1 MGDIRIIRVENEVD
15 KMRFIKFP
23 WSIYRDYPN
32 WVPPLI
38 YDVRKNLD
46 TSKNPFYSHARIK
59 LFLALDGRTPVGRIA
74 AIVNDYHNQKYSD
87 KVGFVGYFD
96 CINSKGVSSA
106 LFDEAGIWL
115 KEQGMD
121 TMRGPI
127 NLSVNDELGMLTNA
141 YDKPPVLLM
150 TYNPEYY
157 LGLFA
162 NYGFEKVKDLYAY
175 YIDQDMCNTNTK
187 AMDKLERV
195 SELVKKR
202 EHIKIRNVVLKDLE
216 NELLKV
222 MEVYNSAWIDNW
234 GSVQMTA
241 EEFKHVASSL
251 KPLVDEDI
259 VYFAEVDNKPVGFSL
274 SMPDYNQVFK
284 KMNGRLFP
292 FGIFKL
298 LTGKKK
304 INGIRVIMMG
314 VIPEYQRK
322 GIEAVFI
329 QNTIRTALTKGYT
342 KAEISWIL
350 EDNTPMVQTAVNLGS
365 DQYKTYRIFD
375 KKIN

>member
-1 MGDIRIIRVENEVD
+1 
-15 KMRFIKFP
+15 
-23 WSIYRDYPN
+23 
-32 WVPPLI
+32 
-38 YDVRKNLD
+38 
-46 TSKNPFYSHARIK
+46 
-59 LFLALDGRTPVGRIA
+59 
-74 AIVNDYHNQKYSD
+74 
-87 KVGFVGYFD
+87 
-96 CINSKGVSSA
+96 
-106 LFDEAGIWL
+106 
-115 KEQGMD
+115 
-121 TMRGPI
+121 
-127 NLSVNDELGMLTNA
+127 
-141 YDKPPVLLM
+141 
-150 TYNPEYY
+150 
-157 LGLFA
+157 
-162 NYGFEKVKDLYAY
+162 
-175 YIDQDMCNTNTK
+175 
-187 AMDKLERV
+187 
-195 SELVKKR
+195 
-202 EHIKIRNVVLKDLE
+202 
-216 NELLKV
+216 
-222 MEVYNSAWIDNW
+222 
-234 GSVQMTA
+234 MTA

-329 QNTIRTALTKGYT
+329 QNTIKTGMAKGYFT
-342 KAEISWIL
+342 AEISWIL
-350 EDNTPMVQTAVNLGS
+350 EDNVPMVQTAVNLGA